1 MYLREEIARA
11 LQRPLPA
18 ARKTREIGAVVHEL
32 RAFLGEQEFAD
43 TMSDKITQGI
53 VRATPRTASFTT
65 IDPQVHNAI
74 DEQIRAALRSV
85 SNAEEGLTDL
95 KHTMYPPTVRELD
108 EIKGS
113 LGAAMSNVD
122 AARAMVSRVASRH
135 IRAFYNP
142 GARSDT
148 GYMPGNVHQEAP
160 YRGVGS
166 QTPTPRDRDGKPAAV
181 PQYGMMKI
189 PGYEWH
195 DKSPEFHK
203 TAGGVKRLLEGVGEE
218 IEKIHPRFDAHE
230 EFDQLMEWARLTRP
244 TEQML
249 RNPEMAAQSF
259 LNWQRTNRP

>member
-1 MYLREEIARA
+1 MPSSLV
-11 LQRPLPA
+11 
-18 ARKTREIGAVVHEL
+18 K
-32 RAFLGEQEFAD
+32 
-43 TMSDKITQGI
+43 
-53 VRATPRTASFTT
+53 TPRDERLWQKAKDIADEAGHAENYAYIMGVYKKMNPDRFDKSASTT
-65 IDPQVHNAI
+65 IDPQTHMAI
-74 DEQIRAALRSV
+74 DAEVRKALSAVEQ
-85 SNAEEGLTDL
+85 AEDTLGSFR
-95 KHTMYPPTVRELD
+95 HSMYPPTVRELD

-113 LGAAMSNVD
+113 LGTASQHVEQVRSMI
-122 AARAMVSRVASRH
+122 SRVASRH
-135 IRAFYNP
+135 IRAFYDP

-203 TAGGVKRLLEGVGEE
+203 TAGGVKRLLESIGEE
-218 IEKIHPRFDAHE
+218 IEKTHPRFDPHE
-230 EFDQLMEWARLTRP
+230 EFDHLMEWARLTRP
-244 TEQML
+244 TEHLL

-259 LNWQRTNRP
+259 LNWQRTYLP

>member
-1 MYLREEIARA
+1 MTDELRPVRQDVAFSTSRAVYLREEIARA

-18 ARKTREIGAVVHEL
+18 ARKTHEIGAVVHEL
-32 RAFLGEQEFAD
+32 LAFLSGQEFAD

-53 VRATPRTASFTT
+53 VRATPRTAS
-65 IDPQVHNAI
+65 
-74 DEQIRAALRSV
+74 
-85 SNAEEGLTDL
+85 AE
-95 KHTMYPPTVRELD
+95 P
-108 EIKGS
+108 
-113 LGAAMSNVD
+113 NVD
-122 AARAMVSRVASRH
+122 SARAMVSRVASRH

>member
-1 MYLREEIARA
+1 MNLPFHTIYDLIRFADSYAKLGSSVQKQLKDLLDIGPTAEVNPNAIEMVLDRVS
-11 LQRPLPA
+11 PLPQ
-18 ARKTREIGAVVHEL
+18 EIKEACEN
-32 RAFLGEQEFAD
+32 FLEMNHPGVEGRYASSND
-43 TMSDKITQGI
+43 T
-53 VRATPRTASFTT
+53 
-65 IDPQVHNAI
+65 
-74 DEQIRAALRSV
+74 ALR
-85 SNAEEGLTDL
+85 NRLIRLA
-95 KHTMYPPTVRELD
+95 H
-108 EIKGS
+108 
-113 LGAAMSNVD
+113 A
-122 AARAMVSRVASRH
+122 RVASRH

-203 TAGGVKRLLEGVGEE
+203 TAGGVKRLLESIGEE
-218 IEKIHPRFDAHE
+218 IEKTHPRFDAHE

-244 TEQML
+244 TEQVL
-249 RNPEMAAQSF
+249 RNLDMAAQSF
-259 LNWQRTNRP
+259 LNWQRTHRP

>member
-18 ARKTREIGAVVHEL
+18 ARKTHEIGAVVHEL
-32 RAFLGEQEFAD
+32 RAFLSGQEFAD

-122 AARAMVSRVASRH
+122 SARAMVSRVASRH

-203 TAGGVKRLLEGVGEE
+203 TAGGVKRLLEGIGEE

-244 TEQML
+244 TEQVL

>member
-1 MYLREEIARA
+1 M
-11 LQRPLPA
+11 
-18 ARKTREIGAVVHEL
+18 T
-32 RAFLGEQEFAD
+32 
-43 TMSDKITQGI
+43 DKVTQGI
-53 VRATPRTASFTT
+53 VRATPRTASTT
-65 IDPQVHNAI
+65 IDPQTHMAI
-74 DEQIRAALRSV
+74 DAEVRKALSAVEQ
-85 SNAEEGLTDL
+85 AEDTL
-95 KHTMYPPTVRELD
+95 
-108 EIKGS
+108 GS
-113 LGAAMSNVD
+113 FRHSMI
-122 AARAMVSRVASRH
+122 SRVASRH

-203 TAGGVKRLLEGVGEE
+203 TAGRVSDLLLQIGEE
-218 IEKIHPRFDAHE
+218 IEKTHPRFDAHE

-244 TEQML
+244 TEQVL
-249 RNPEMAAQSF
+249 RNLDMAAQNF
-259 LNWQRTNRP
+259 LNWQRTHRP